1 MIQNKEQIINY
12 FKSGIKETDNLK
24 IGIEHEKFLFDNKNN
39 RRIDY
44 NSILKM
50 FDQLYEFGWKPIY
63 EKTNIIGLTKDDKS
77 ITLEP
82 GNQIELSGAKLN
94 NIHEA
99 CAESHEYLFEL
110 KQVIE
115 KLNFKIISA
124 GFDPISKLSDIPNN
138 PKQRYEVMTKDM
150 PEGGSLSLD
159 MMYRTCGT
167 QLNVDYVSEQDFT
180 KKFKLSN
187 YLTPINIALFANSSV
202 LEKKDSGYF
211 SYRSHAWQ
219 QTSRG
224 GLPEF
229 FLEDFNFEKY
239 ADFAMNMSLLFLQR
253 DGKYI
258 SSINNPEGLSL
269 FEITRQAY
277 REGYLEEQNVQELV
291 QKLKQNEKGNYTF
304 RQGEEAEAND
314 WRALY
319 KAKDDIEAEIAAR
332 EDIKIQVKDLT
343 GADVTDREANLI
355 YNRMQANKESVF
367 DAAQA
372 ANINLR
378 DAQLKAV
385 AINAQDTSTRVGNDE
400 LFSREADEE
409 LKLAQDD
416 FDLDGDLA
424 EQEQVYLALKDQG
437 ELTTENLE
445 IEAQFV
451 EIDQVSNA
459 AAEAADRAAR
469 CVAS

>member
-202 LEKKDSGYF
+202 IEKKDSGYF

-239 ADFAMNMSLLFLQR
+239 ADFVMNMSLLFLQR

-258 SSINNPEGLSL
+258 SG
-269 FEITRQAY
+269 
-277 REGYLEEQNVQELV
+277 
-291 QKLKQNEKGNYTF
+291 KNYTF
-304 RQGEEAEAND
+304 KDYMNGKIPEVENKLPTENELSTHLGTIFTENRLKKYIELRSMDACGWDCLCSGPAFNTGLIYGNLDEALDVVNKWDKTELLNAYKDAPKKGLSTQLMGKDLFYWSSLILNISKKGLSNRNVLNKKNMNEEKFLDHLFRIIENKKTNAD
-314 WRALY
+314 HMLY
-319 KAKDDIEAEIAAR
+319 KFSKD
-332 EDIKIQVKDLT
+332 
-343 GADVTDREANLI
+343 
-355 YNRMQANKESVF
+355 
-367 DAAQA
+367 
-372 ANINLR
+372 
-378 DAQLKAV
+378 
-385 AINAQDTSTRVGNDE
+385 
-400 LFSREADEE
+400 
-409 LKLAQDD
+409 
-416 FDLDGDLA
+416 
-424 EQEQVYLALKDQG
+424 
-437 ELTTENLE
+437 ENLNNLY
-445 IEAQFV
+445 
-451 EIDQVSNA
+451 DQ
-459 AAEAADRAAR
+459 
-469 CVAS
+469 